1 MSDFIK
7 YKDLALP
14 CDAGH
19 SVPVASRCLLHQPI
33 AQAVIKALE
42 AERRKKDAQ
51 ARFFVLNGFAH
62 HKVPDIVYDSINLV
76 D

>member
-1 MSDFIK
+1 M
-7 YKDLALP
+7 
-14 CDAGH
+14 
-19 SVPVASRCLLHQPI
+19 QPI
-33 AQAVIKALE
+33 EQAVIKALE

-62 HKVPDIVYDSINLV
+62 HKVPDIVYDSIDLV

>member
-1 MSDFIK
+1 M
-7 YKDLALP
+7 
-14 CDAGH
+14 GH
-19 SVPVASRCLLHQPI
+19 HPLWRGRKTGKTSRNCEVQPI
-33 AQAVIKALE
+33 EQAVIKALE

-62 HKVPDIVYDSINLV
+62 HKVPDIVYDSIDLV